1 MNRER
6 ISYFPLNL
14 YMVLLL
20 SLWLLSWLLGVL
32 QLLVEDTLVLRNLMT
47 AEGVRWALRS
57 SLNSVESAPWG
68 VSMVL
73 VAAYGAIKASGLTQL
88 FGGLLARR
96 ALTAVQRRAV
106 VVASV
111 MLLLYVV
118 LLFVC
123 TVAPWQFLLG
133 ATADVLVSPLI
144 RGWLLVFFV
153 GVLLV
158 SLSYGYVYGNFRS
171 AIDVLQGVGE
181 NAKIFIPALLS
192 LLPAT
197 AMLSCM
203 QYMGIPAFLGID
215 IFYMEIVE
223 DIVCFFP
230 FCFVLCVHIKK

>member
-6 ISYFPLNL
+6 ISYLPLML

-32 QLLVEDTLVLRNLMT
+32 QLLIEDTFALRNLMT

-73 VAAYGAIKASGLTQL
+73 VAACGAIEASGLTQL
-88 FGGLLARR
+88 FCGFFARR

-106 VVASV
+106 AIASV
-111 MLLLYVV
+111 MLLLYVS
-118 LLFVC
+118 LLFAC

-133 ATADVLVSPLI
+133 ATADVSASPLA
-144 RGWLLVFFV
+144 RGWLLILLL

-171 AIDVLQGVGE
+171 TIDVLQGVGE
-181 NAKIFIPALLS
+181 SAKIFIPALLS

-203 QYMGIPAFLGID
+203 HYMGIPAFLGVD
-215 IFYMEIVE
+215 AHSMAIVE
-223 DIVCFFP
+223 DIVYFAP
-230 FCFVLCVHIKK
+230 FLFVLCAQIKR